1 MQYIEGENTFLSPF
15 LEEDQTRYYLLICN
29 ILICYLLI
37 KGNRIYR
44 QRRFV
49 WLLHGND
56 KLMVGISLQVGF
68 DQTFGK

>member
-15 LEEDQTRYYLLICN
+15 LEEDQTRYY
-29 ILICYLLI
+29 LI